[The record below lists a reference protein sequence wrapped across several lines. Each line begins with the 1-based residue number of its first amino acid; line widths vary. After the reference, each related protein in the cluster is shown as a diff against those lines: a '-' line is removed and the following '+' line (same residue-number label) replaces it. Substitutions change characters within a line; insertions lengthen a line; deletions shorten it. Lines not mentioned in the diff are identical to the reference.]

1 MANTL
6 KLGAGKWATGT
17 DTVLA
22 FNDENNNFKPM
33 PFSFSRASSATVVN
47 QSGLIETVGS
57 GEPRIDFL
65 DNTKGAL
72 LLEPQ
77 RLNYVAQSETFTGY
91 WGLQGASLIAD
102 NNVKNPTGN
111 TFSNILNSTSTGTFK
126 SINKSESSAWDSKTL
141 TMSCFAKKKTND
153 FIYFHNIGSVSGS
166 PSVYFNISSGTLGS
180 VGSAWSNAKIE
191 NYGNGWYRCSATITF
206 GTNTNY
212 LYIANSDGNNNN
224 SSTIGSQTYIWG
236 TQVEE
241 GSYATSYIPTSGSAV
256 TRVRDLSD
264 TQNLSHVIGQ
274 TEGVIFYDAIL
285 IHKSTDTSEDL
296 FELSIDDGS
305 NQNIFFINNYNNG
318 LTVAMVNG
326 GSYQFTNN
334 SFNPTEGARYKLA
347 FAYKQNDFALYI
359 NGTQIA
365 TDLSGTV
372 PTMNQITFGN
382 YYNNQSN
389 LSNSVKINDL
399 KLYNTRLSNS
409 ELAALTT
416 I

>member
-22 FNDENNNFKPM
+22 FNDENNNFKPL

-65 DNTKGAL
+65 DNNKGAL

-224 SSTIGSQTYIWG
+224 SSTIGSQTYLWG

-256 TRVRDLSD
+256 TRVADACSQ
-264 TQNLSHVIGQ
+264 TPPSGVIGQ
-274 TEGVIFYDAIL
+274 TEGVLFMDVNLFARGSFSYFAIAPNL
-285 IHKSTDTSEDL
+285 ATS
-296 FELSIDDGS
+296 
-305 NQNIFFINNYNNG
+305 NNYIGIGINQSAFSFEVVISG
-318 LTVAMVNG
+318 TAVVAYNF
-326 GSYQFTNN
+326 SN
-334 SFNPTEGARYKLA
+334 SSTGNFKIA
-347 FAYKQNDFALYI
+347 FAYKQNDFVAYVNGVQVMTDTSGAVISCTEIGLNNFNQNQPLLYK
-359 NGTQIA
+359 QA
-365 TDLSGTV
+365 
-372 PTMNQITFGN
+372 
-382 YYNNQSN
+382 
-389 LSNSVKINDL
+389 
-399 KLYNTRLSNS
+399 KLYNTRLTNA
-409 ELAALTT
+409 ELAALTQ
-416 I
+416 

>member
-22 FNDENNNFKPM
+22 FNDENNNFKPL

-65 DNTKGAL
+65 DNNKGAL

-224 SSTIGSQTYIWG
+224 SSTIGSQTYLWG

-241 GSYATSYIPTSGSAV
+241 GSYPTSYIPTSGSAV
-256 TRVRDLSD
+256 TRVLD
-264 TQNLSHVIGQ
+264 TCYNDKLANVIGQ
-274 TEGVIFYDAIL
+274 TEGTFYLETVPLNSLTSYTERVIQFESSGSGFMTIQRYSNDNITFYG
-285 IHKSTDTSEDL
+285 TN
-296 FELSIDDGS
+296 GS
-305 NQNIFFINNYNNG
+305 NNWSIQGTG
-318 LTVAMVNG
+318 LFVGGQTIKIAGAYKDNDITLYVNG
-326 GSYQFTNN
+326 VQIGTNTTANAPQTEKLRFANNPSGSLGYLG
-334 SFNPTEGARYKLA
+334 SHK
-347 FAYKQNDFALYI
+347 D
-359 NGTQIA
+359 
-365 TDLSGTV
+365 V
-372 PTMNQITFGN
+372 
-382 YYNNQSN
+382 
-389 LSNSVKINDL
+389 

-409 ELAALTT
+409 ELAALTS
-416 I
+416 

>member
-6 KLGAGKWATGT
+6 KLGAGKWATGK
-17 DTVLA
+17 DTVLS
-22 FNDENNNFKPM
+22 FNDENGNFKPL

-47 QSGLIETVGS
+47 QSGLIETVQS
-57 GEPRIDFL
+57 GTPRIDFK
-65 DNTKGAL
+65 DNNKGAL

-91 WGLQGASLIAD
+91 WGLQGVSLIAD

-224 SSTIGSQTYIWG
+224 SSTIGSQTYLWG

-256 TRVRDLSD
+256 TRVLDSCNQTVPD
-264 TQNLSHVIGQ
+264 GVIGQ
-274 TEGVIFYDAIL
+274 TEGVIFLDVKMPSVIQSNTTFS
-285 IHKSTDTSEDL
+285 IGGGTSGEYAQLEIRAD
-296 FELSIDDGS
+296 LSINWRYRQGNADY
-305 NQNIFFINNYNNG
+305 INAN
-318 LTVAMVNG
+318 V
-326 GSYQFTNN
+326 GSYV
-334 SFNPTEGARYKLA
+334 GGDRLKLA
-347 FAYKQNDFALYI
+347 FAYKNGSSVLYK
-359 NGTQIA
+359 NGVSIA
-365 TDLSGTV
+365 TDNGSIV
-372 PTMNQITFGN
+372 
-382 YYNNQSN
+382 
-389 LSNSVKINDL
+389 SNSWNNVNFSNYAGTGKLNADVNQTS
-399 KLYNTRLSNS
+399 LYNTRLSNA
-409 ELAALTT
+409 ELQALTT